1 MEHKPYASVLIYPPE
16 EYQTVQKIAEYLT
29 QKAKFRL
36 WFDQW
41 VIVVGETWERNLR
54 LGFAQSSSCIVFI
67 GKSGRAPWHKT
78 EVEALLQRQAANP
91 AFRVIPVLLPG
102 ATMLAE
108 IPEFLIGRA
117 WITFQDEI
125 DSDTLRQLE
134 LAIRGVTP
142 KEGHNA
148 EGKPNESIAPVHE
161 KKTPQ
166 PVQREET
173 LPADFYQTIV
183 DFLNS
188 LPNIN
193 EKQTRR
199 ALIEMAGFSKALKHQ
214 LNCDEPPATF
224 SPLLVSTLS
233 AYGDL
238 PDGQHALVALL
249 EAAKQYVGQEKQTL
263 CEKLIQQFKTIPFS
277 KLTSVDGQPLDR
289 RAKRRRRMQSVAWSL
304 LIFLIGGVI
313 GVVGTVISTE
323 KEWQK
328 NLEGQRTSLK
338 TALQAQQ
345 KTLEEKFQKAKQEA
359 LTTALQAQKDA
370 IQEQKETLEQ
380 DFQKIQ
386 TAALQRQEKDLEEK
400 FQRERRETERTYK
413 YDLGGLQAQNDSSEE
428 KLKKANERINDLE
441 GRLKSQEEDN
451 KRSKE
456 ELQKKIEQLEKSD
469 GEIKKMYEH
478 IYGNW
483 GLEQSFK
490 NDCGAYMRTET
501 ARNLLDR
508 CEETSKDCS
517 SEKTQLTKAET
528 CQNRQIELENEKN
541 RYVTLQGC
549 KR

>member
-29 QKAKFRL
+29 QKAKLRL

-54 LGFAQSSSCIVFI
+54 LGFAQSSSCVVFI

-102 ATMLAE
+102 ASMLVE
-108 IPEFLIGRA
+108 IPEFLIGKT
-117 WITFQDEI
+117 WIDFQDEI

-134 LAIRGVTP
+134 LAIRGVAP
-142 KEGHNA
+142 KTEQKAG
-148 EGKPNESIAPVHE
+148 EKSNESIAPVHE

-263 CEKLIQQFKTIPFS
+263 CEKFIQQFKTIPFS

-289 RAKRRRRMQSVAWSL
+289 RAKRRRRTQSVAWSL
-304 LIFLIGGVI
+304 LILLIGGII
-313 GVVGTVISTE
+313 GVVGTVISKE

-338 TALQAQQ
+338 TELQSQQ
-345 KTLEEKFQKAKQEA
+345 KTLEEKFQKAQRDASTKAFQAQKE
-359 LTTALQAQKDA
+359 ALQAQKE
-370 IQEQKETLEQ
+370 ILEQ
-380 DFQKIQ
+380 EFQKIQ
-386 TAALQRQEKDLEEK
+386 AAALQRQEKDLEEK
-400 FQRERRETERTYK
+400 FQREQRETERTHK
-413 YDLGGLQAQNDSSEE
+413 DDLEKLTEHNKNLEIQVAELRDNLKKKDEELKNLDEDWEE
-428 KLKKANERINDLE
+428 KLKRKDE
-441 GRLKSQEEDN
+441 
-451 KRSKE
+451 
-456 ELQKKIEQLEKSD
+456 
-469 GEIKKMYEH
+469 EIKELKDLDLDGK
-478 IYGNW
+478 IYDVESDISEIESNIYRNNCN
-483 GLEQSFK
+483 SS
-490 NDCGAYMRTET
+490 NGAAETELCKS
-501 ARNLLDR
+501 LL
-508 CEETSKDCS
+508 
-517 SEKTQLTKAET
+517 TQLDK
-528 CQNRQIELENEKN
+528 EKD
-541 RYVTLQGC
+541 RLIALQGC
-549 KR
+549 QK

>member
-29 QKAKFRL
+29 QKAKLRL

-54 LGFAQSSSCIVFI
+54 MGFAQSSSCIVFI

-102 ATMLAE
+102 ASMLAE
-108 IPEFLIGRA
+108 VPEFLIGKT

-263 CEKLIQQFKTIPFS
+263 CEKFIQQFKTIPFS

-289 RAKRRRRMQSVAWSL
+289 RAKRRRRTQSVAWSL
-304 LIFLIGGVI
+304 LILLIGGVI
-313 GVVGTVISTE
+313 GVVGTVISKE
-323 KEWQK
+323 KEQ
-328 NLEGQRTSLK
+328 GVSLQ
-338 TALQAQQ
+338 TALQSQQ
-345 KTLEEKFQKAKQEA
+345 KTLEEKFRKTKQEA
-359 LTTALQAQKDA
+359 STTALQAKKEA
-370 IQEQKETLEQ
+370 LQEQKEILEQ
-380 DFQKIQ
+380 DAQEKQ
-386 TAALQRQEKDLEEK
+386 AAALQRQEKDLEEK
-400 FQRERRETERTYK
+400 FQRERRETERTHK
-413 YDLGGLQAQNDSSEE
+413 DDLEKLTENNKKLEVQVAELRDNLKKKDEELKNLDEDWEE
-428 KLKKANERINDLE
+428 KLKRKDEEIKELKDLDLDGKIDDVESDISSIESRINWNNCN
-441 GRLKSQEEDN
+441 SSN
-451 KRSKE
+451 
-456 ELQKKIEQLEKSD
+456 
-469 GEIKKMYEH
+469 
-478 IYGNW
+478 
-483 GLEQSFK
+483 
-490 NDCGAYMRTET
+490 GA
-501 ARNLLDR
+501 
-508 CEETSKDCS
+508 
-517 SEKTQLTKAET
+517 AET
-528 CQNRQIELENEKN
+528 ELCKNLQAQLDKEKD
-541 RYVTLQGC
+541 RLIALQGC
-549 KR
+549 PK

>member
-29 QKAKFRL
+29 QKAKLRL

-54 LGFAQSSSCIVFI
+54 MGFAQSSSCIVFI

-102 ATMLAE
+102 AAMLAE
-108 IPEFLIGRA
+108 VPEFLIGKT
-117 WITFQDEI
+117 WIDFQDEI

-134 LAIRGVTP
+134 LAIRGVAP
-142 KEGHNA
+142 KA
-148 EGKPNESIAPVHE
+148 EQKAGEKPNESIAPVHE

-193 EKQTRR
+193 EKQARR

-263 CEKLIQQFKTIPFS
+263 CEKFIQQFKTIPFS

-289 RAKRRRRMQSVAWSL
+289 RAKRRRRTQSVAWSL
-304 LIFLIGGVI
+304 LILLIGGVI

-328 NLEGQRTSLK
+328 NLEGQKTSLK

-345 KTLEEKFQKAKQEA
+345 KTLEEKFQKAQKEA
-359 LTTALQAQKDA
+359 L
-370 IQEQKETLEQ
+370 QEQKKILEQ
-380 DFQKIQ
+380 EFQKIQ
-386 TAALQRQEKDLEEK
+386 AAALQRQEKNLEEK
-400 FQRERRETERTYK
+400 FQRERRETERTHK
-413 YDLGGLQAQNDSSEE
+413 DDLEKLTENNKKLEVQVAELRDNLKKKDEELKNLDEDWEE
-428 KLKKANERINDLE
+428 KLKRKDEEIKELKDLDLDGKIDDVESDISSIESRINWNNCN
-441 GRLKSQEEDN
+441 SSN
-451 KRSKE
+451 
-456 ELQKKIEQLEKSD
+456 
-469 GEIKKMYEH
+469 
-478 IYGNW
+478 
-483 GLEQSFK
+483 
-490 NDCGAYMRTET
+490 GA
-501 ARNLLDR
+501 
-508 CEETSKDCS
+508 
-517 SEKTQLTKAET
+517 AET
-528 CQNRQIELENEKN
+528 ELCKNLQAQLDKEKD
-541 RYVTLQGC
+541 RLIALQGC
-549 KR
+549 PK